1 MHDPAWAH
9 EERFATLL
17 GRKQHEDALEEGIAA
32 WTRTLPAEQIADLLQ
47 ARGVPAGVVQNAE
60 DVLDKD
66 PHIQAR
72 QFYQYIDHPEAGRNA
87 YDGMPQR
94 LSATPGRIAAP
105 APLLGQHNEYVLEKL
120 LGVGGEQLT
129 ELLVE
134 QVIF

>member
-1 MHDPAWAH
+1 
-9 EERFATLL
+9 
-17 GRKQHEDALEEGIAA
+17 
-32 WTRTLPAEQIADLLQ
+32 
-47 ARGVPAGVVQNAE
+47 
-60 DVLDKD
+60 
-66 PHIQAR
+66 
-72 QFYQYIDHPEAGRNA
+72 
-87 YDGMPQR
+87 MPQR